1 MISSCGSVKYSVPSS
16 ICSRSMSSEH
26 EVFFLFVAFDL
37 QSCPSSFPRAALLTT
52 LRVCVRIWDGVGFG
66 VRVSTIKRSKSNY
79 LVNIFV
85 SHRVVPYD
93 DKNSRRFISDSIDH
107 LILSYSTWRS
117 FARNASARTTI
128 RLSCHKVKLRS
139 SRDIQPCF
147 TMSSQ
152 VMLISN
158 LNLSLDFEN
167 PKHSGF

>member
-1 MISSCGSVKYSVPSS
+1 MFLRLNLFSYVFQAFTARYVCKVFPPL
-16 ICSRSMSSEH
+16 CSPYPVH
-26 EVFFLFVAFDL
+26 LYLYAKFLFPGRSGQL
-37 QSCPSSFPRAALLTT
+37 CLL
-52 LRVCVRIWDGVGFG
+52 LCACACEFGFC
-66 VRVSTIKRSKSNY
+66 VRVSEIKRSKSNY

-158 LNLSLDFEN
+158 LNLSN
-167 PKHSGF
+167 

>member
-1 MISSCGSVKYSVPSS
+1 MIL
-16 ICSRSMSSEH
+16 
-26 EVFFLFVAFDL
+26 FFLVIRLASRNNIIIVTSFIICKVARL
-37 QSCPSSFPRAALLTT
+37 LFPGQLCLL
-52 LRVCVRIWDGVGFG
+52 LCACACEFGFG